1 MVRVLYGNYLSRK
14 GQLKEAVAHYEQA
27 RELAQNSANVHYN
40 LGLAYFNQK
49 DYEQALA
56 TRVRHPKPEFR
67 GFSGMNRQQ
76 INQLGFSSE
85 ILCSGTKFS
94 MTP

>member
-1 MVRVLYGNYLSRK
+1 M
-14 GQLKEAVAHYEQA
+14 QA
-27 RELAQNSANVHYN
+27 SDSTAGTFQKR
-40 LGLAYFNQK
+40 YFDLHTQGVGS
-49 DYEQALA
+49 
-56 TRVRHPKPEFR
+56 RVRHPKPEFR

-85 ILCSGTKFS
+85 ILCSDTKFS